1 MKMLQF
7 RHIFFFLFAILIP
20 RGKEGS
26 AMLELIITVLF
37 IWLFFKGLGLL
48 LRLSWGITKLV
59 VSLLFTIALPLLGF
73 CLFFAGGLIILL
85 PLGLVALAF
94 GLLKTAL

>member
-1 MKMLQF
+1 
-7 RHIFFFLFAILIP
+7 
-20 RGKEGS
+20 
-26 AMLELIITVLF
+26 MLELIITVLF

-48 LRLSWGITKLV
+48 LRLSWGITTLV